1 MVYIIFSYLNYFHFM
16 FRGGG
21 WALMAI
27 GACPEG
33 QGSPETPPLLQQAQ
47 QLSGH
52 CQDAPAIPSAAVS
65 TEQSAVAGPVLAINI
80 LLIAPEH
87 LQHWLPI
94 GTLV

>member
-1 MVYIIFSYLNYFHFM
+1 M
-16 FRGGG
+16 FRGSG

-33 QGSPETPPLLQQAQ
+33 QRSPETPPLLRETQQP
-47 QLSGH
+47 SGH
-52 CQDAPAIPSAAVS
+52 CQDAPEVPSADVS
-65 TEQSAVAGPVLAINI
+65 TEQSAVAGPVSAINV

-87 LQHWLPI
+87 LQHWLPN